1 MPIDTDFHSH
11 VARSSAAQMVQA
23 AKAKGLHV
31 LGLSEHVFQM
41 SEARASLEHIH
52 LEGPLLTFAA
62 YFESVHRAAQDFQF
76 DARVG
81 LEVDYV
87 PARNEEII
95 ASIKRY
101 NWDFLIGSV
110 HEIDGVV
117 YEYVHRWSSVEGD
130 AAWLRY
136 FELLRAAASSGHF
149 SVVSH
154 PVRMRVRNPYLPTS
168 FDEELEKLAA
178 EATRWNVALEV
189 NGFDVLNYPGVVRR
203 LVKACVLQKTP
214 ISVGSDAHD
223 PRSVAQGQQQTEAIL
238 REAGITKVRIWKR
251 CEIEE
256 YTL

>member
-1 MPIDTDFHSH
+1 MSIVTDFHSH

-23 AKAKGLHV
+23 AKGKGLSV

-41 SEARASLEHIH
+41 SEARAPLEYMQ

-62 YFESVHRAAQDFQF
+62 YFDSTHRAARDFQF
-76 DARVG
+76 DARIG

-87 PARNEEII
+87 PAKNEEII
-95 ASIKRY
+95 ASIEGY
-101 NWDFLIGSV
+101 DWDFLIGSV

-136 FELLRAAASSGHF
+136 FELQRAAVSSGHF

-154 PVRMRVRNPYLPTS
+154 PVRMRVKTPYLPTR

-178 EATRWNVALEV
+178 EATHYNVALEV
-189 NGFDVLNYPGVVRR
+189 NGFDVLNYPGIVRR
-203 LVKACVLQKTP
+203 LVKACALQKTP

-223 PRSVAQGQQQTEAIL
+223 PRGVAQGHPQAEAIL

-251 CEIEE
+251 REIEE
-256 YTL
+256 YTI